1 MKLCEI
7 LDELELARLVEQR
20 YISERRHPA
29 LPLRILN
36 YTPRTQFDRYWTT
49 ETELCRGL
57 IVHDDGTIVGRS
69 FRKFFNLGEIPGQAL
84 PDEPFVAYQKLD
96 GCLGI
101 SYIDADGLPSLA
113 TRGSFTSFQA
123 RRGTDVLRRLYPDA
137 LAWLVAHPTITLCF
151 EIILPEYRIVVD
163 YQGRE
168 DVVLLAGF
176 DIETGQEIDVRGE
189 PFTAM
194 FPLAQTWPAAS
205 VAEAL
210 DLIEGPLFD
219 GEEGVVVRFQS
230 GLRLKLKRGE
240 YIQLHRLVTGLTPR
254 RIWEML
260 KDSSPLIGRL
270 FAGTPA
276 GFQAWA
282 QERIDVIQDRHDAIV
297 AGAQDE
303 YARIV
308 ATSPSDRKTF
318 ALEAAK
324 HPHSAIIF
332 RLYDQKPYDEI
343 AWKLVRPVADDPYR
357 VEV

>member
-1 MKLCEI
+1 VKLSKI
-7 LDELELARLVEQR
+7 LDEQELARLVEQR

-36 YTPRTQFDRYWTT
+36 YTPKTQYERHWTA

-69 FRKFFNLGEIPGQAL
+69 FRKFFNLGEHQQEL
-84 PDEPFVAYQKLD
+84 PAEPFVAYQKLD

-101 SYIDADGLPSLA
+101 PYIDADGQPSLA

-123 RRGTDVLRRLYPDA
+123 QRGTDVLRRRYPNA
-137 LAWLVAHPTITLCF
+137 LPWLVAHPPMTLSF

-176 DIETGQEIDVRGE
+176 DVETGQEIDVRGE
-189 PFTAM
+189 SFASM
-194 FPLAQTWPAAS
+194 FPLAKTWAAAS

-210 DLIEGPLFD
+210 DLVESPVFD
-219 GEEGVVVRFQS
+219 GEEGVVVRFES
-230 GLRLKLKRGE
+230 GLRLKLKRSE
-240 YIQLHRLVTGLTPR
+240 YVYLHRIVTGLTPR

-260 KDSSPLIGRL
+260 KDGTPPIDRL

-282 QERIDVIQDRHDAIV
+282 REQIDAIQGRRDAIV
-297 AGAQDE
+297 AACQQE

-308 ATSPSDRKTF
+308 ATAPPDRKAF
-318 ALEAAK
+318 ALAAASY
-324 HPHSAIIF
+324 PHAAILF
-332 RLYDQKPYDEI
+332 RLYDQKSYDEI
-343 AWKLVRPVADDPYR
+343 AWKLVKPGPDDPYR
-357 VEV
+357 LEV